1 MKLDD
6 WQHFKMNKF
15 VLIIFTILKIMICEE
30 FPLQDFI
37 QNEKLHNYS
46 KNLTITDVFMKN
58 LGFENFKNN
67 PFLIKN
73 RSLEL
78 IFKLEDRIE
87 TFIKTCISFSNNNS
101 IIKLDLLEVPS
112 NFSIK
117 INIILSLFNE
127 SKEMQTNY
135 INNNKD
141 MFVDNRFFEC
151 FIKIKPLGNI
161 FKKEIYDKTLFFL
174 INKFQKFFYDLN
186 NKLKKKSFEVKSSK
200 NIIFLVQYNQF
211 DLVINI

>member
-1 MKLDD
+1 
-6 WQHFKMNKF
+6 MNQF
-15 VLIIFTILKIMICEE
+15 VLIIFTILKIMTCEE

-37 QNEKLHNYS
+37 QNERLYNYS
-46 KNLTITDVFMKN
+46 KNHTITDVFMKN

-101 IIKLDLLEVPS
+101 IIKADLIEVPS
-112 NFSIK
+112 DFSSK

-127 SKEMQTNY
+127 SSEMQTNY
-135 INNNKD
+135 INNNRD
-141 MFVDNRFFEC
+141 MLVDNKFFEC
-151 FIKIKPLGNI
+151 FSKIKSLGNI
-161 FKKEIYDKTLFFL
+161 FNKEIYDKTLFFL
-174 INKFQKFFYDLN
+174 INEFQKYFYDVN
-186 NKLKKKSFEVKSSK
+186 NKLKNKSFEVKSSNNK
-200 NIIFLVQYNQF
+200 NFFSSI
-211 DLVINI
+211 